1 MRVILILW
9 LIPVVLFWGWYGL
22 SANNIN
28 FGLFFLTRG
37 FHDHI
42 FQIYGSILHMPPA
55 DVPVALAWIFGIDTL
70 IVFGVAA
77 LRWYKHWLPQTYAY
91 LKRLVVGEPSQENL
105 EQRVENVLLHSGHL
119 KTSSTGPGHPA
130 E

>member
-9 LIPVVLFWGWYGL
+9 IIPVVFFWGWYGL
-22 SANNIN
+22 SAYNIN

-42 FQIYGSILHMPPA
+42 FQIYGSILHMPA
-55 DVPVALAWIFGIDTL
+55 EDVPVALAWIFGVDTL

-77 LRWYKHWLPQTYAY
+77 LRWYKHWLPQTFSY
-91 LKRLVVGEPSQENL
+91 LKTLVVGQPETALLEN
-105 EQRVENVLLHSGHL
+105 RVEDVLIRSGHL
-119 KTSSTGPGHPA
+119 KTGSAGQAHPA

>member
-9 LIPVVLFWGWYGL
+9 AIPVVLFWGWYGL
-22 SANNIN
+22 SAYNIN
-28 FGLFFLTRG
+28 FGFFFLSRG

-42 FQIYGSILHMPPA
+42 FQIYGNILQMPA
-55 DVPVALAWIFGIDTL
+55 EDVPVALAWIFGVDSL

-77 LRWYKHWLPQTYAY
+77 LRWYKHWLPQTYNY
-91 LKRLVVGEPSQENL
+91 LKTLFTGTPSKAHL
-105 EQRVENVLLHSGHL
+105 ETRVEDVLMRSSGV
-119 KTSSTGPGHPA
+119 KAGSIGPVRPA